1 MAKFTC
7 ANCEADAPYVYQIT
21 PYYGISYCKNHT
33 PNFLKP
39 QLVAGN
45 LDNPA
50 YSIEEPI
57 IEEVVEPTPL
67 TKSSKKKAPLVEEP
81 AIVEEV
87 IAEPASEEAVVPEV
101 TQA

>member
-7 ANCEADAPYVYQIT
+7 ANCESDAPYVYQIT
-21 PYYGISYCKNHT
+21 PYFGISYCQRHV
-33 PNFLKP
+33 PNFLRA
-39 QLVAGN
+39 QLAAGN

-57 IEEVVEPTPL
+57 VEEVVEPTPL

-87 IAEPASEEAVVPEV
+87 PAEAAAVEVVVPEV